1 MVIETRS
8 SGVPEN
14 PTGARTWH
22 VRAWAE
28 AFVTVLAATVLCGL
42 VLLLTGHDPVS
53 AYTELIHRTM
63 LRPSGIAQSL
73 VRAIPI
79 LIAAAAVLLASRA
92 GLWNIGIDGQV
103 LAGAFAA
110 AILASSLDGAG
121 VGPVWLGAA
130 LGGLVAGALWATIPA
145 LLRARFEL
153 NEIVSS
159 IMLNYVAVSVSSWLV
174 KGPVRDESLV
184 APQTPLIPRDLR
196 LPALAGTGVH
206 AGALIGVAIVLALG
220 FALARTVIGF
230 ELRAV
235 GENPRAA
242 WRALI
247 PVRRIWAGAFIASGA
262 LAALAGVNDI
272 LATKGTFQA
281 EWNPQYGLSA
291 FVVVFLARRSVWG
304 IIPAALF
311 VGALAHGGDVMPR
324 AADISPSFFSLFE
337 GLLLAFLAV
346 PGLFRAGAFPRL
358 RLTGGQRR

>member
-8 SGVPEN
+8 PDALEN
-14 PTGARTWH
+14 PPGGMVWR
-22 VRAWAE
+22 VPAWAE
-28 AFVTVLAATVLCGL
+28 ASVAVLAATLLCGL

-53 AYTELIHRTM
+53 AYAELIHRTM
-63 LRPSGIAQSL
+63 LRPSGIAESI

-79 LIAAAAVLLASRA
+79 LITAAAVLLASRA

-103 LAGAFAA
+103 LAGAFVAA
-110 AILASSLDGAG
+110 VLAPSLDGAG

-130 LGGLVAGALWATIPA
+130 LGGLVAGGLWATVPA
-145 LLRARFEL
+145 LLRARFDL

-159 IMLNYVAVSVSSWLV
+159 IMLNYVAVSVSAWLV

-184 APQTPLIPRDLR
+184 APQTPLITRDLR
-196 LPALAGTGVH
+196 LPDLAGTSVH
-206 AGALIGVAIVLALG
+206 AGAVVAVAIVLALG

-230 ELRAV
+230 ELRVV

-242 WRALI
+242 SRALI
-247 PVRRIWAGAFIASGA
+247 PVRRVWAGAFIASGVV
-262 LAALAGVNDI
+262 AALAGVNDI

-281 EWNPQYGLSA
+281 EWNPEYGLAA

-304 IIPAALF
+304 IVPASLF
-311 VGALAHGGDVMPR
+311 VGALAYGADVMPR

-337 GLLLAFLAV
+337 GLLLGFLAV
-346 PGLFRAGAFPRL
+346 PGLFRAGAFSRL
-358 RLTGGQRR
+358 RFTDGQGR